1 MAKSHSRRQF
11 LHDSTTATAGVLLT
25 AGAVSAQHEEGH
37 GPGLQIPPAVPAPTT
52 QEHVHKHSDMG
63 YRPVEVPD
71 VSKLP
76 YEMDGSIKVF
86 HLVCE
91 PVKRTFVPGWTFDL
105 WGYNG
110 SVPGPTIEA
119 VEGDRVRIHVTNKL
133 PELTSMHWHGLELPI
148 GMDGVPGVCQD
159 PILPGETYIYEFDLI
174 QNGTFFYHSHM
185 PMQELIGMIGFFII
199 HPQSPYD
206 PPADRDFGLVLQ
218 EWAVLPNNTV
228 PNTLSMEFNWLTF
241 NGKAG
246 PDITPLLVQIGE
258 RVRIRFINMGMDH
271 HPIHIHGNTWQ
282 VTGTEGGRIPPTA
295 WIPGNTVLVGVAQAR
310 DVEFVAKYPGDWML
324 HCHLPHHMMNHM
336 MSMVG
341 PMAHGPGVPGG
352 MSMTNGMGMLQQG
365 NALSEDFGPSLG
377 RAMGLGSEQE
387 RVVSNHLGIAH
398 ENHQNRP
405 DHSEQMQD
413 MPEHHGMNHDAH
425 QVPAADETG
434 NETTSYSD
442 HMPTAVANAGAVPG
456 YPQDMFMPN
465 DRLYDKPENYGLRPG
480 WSGAVE
486 GMTTLVRVLT
496 PEMFEKIRALQKESN
511 SRVPREQKP
520 SSHQH

>member
-1 MAKSHSRRQF
+1 MSETHSRRQF
-11 LHDSTTATAGVLLT
+11 LQNSTAVTAGVLLT
-25 AGAVSAQHEEGH
+25 AGAESGGQKLHTPDSH
-37 GPGLQIPPAVPAPTT
+37 HPPRADTPNA
-52 QEHVHKHSDMG
+52 QEHVAVQNDVPFV
-63 YRPVEVPD
+63 PVQVPD
-71 VSKLP
+71 VPILP
-76 YEMDGSIKVF
+76 YELDGTTKVF
-86 HLVCE
+86 RLVCE
-91 PVKRTFVPGWTFDL
+91 PVKRSFVPGWTFDL

-119 VEGDRVRIHVTNKL
+119 IEGDRVRIHVTNNL

-159 PILPGETYIYEFDLI
+159 PILPGESYIYEFDLI

-199 HPQSPYD
+199 HPRVPHD
-206 PPADRDFGLVLQ
+206 PPVDRDFGLVLQ

-271 HPIHIHGNTWQ
+271 HPIHIHGNTWN
-282 VTGTEGGRIPPTA
+282 VTGTEGGRIPATA
-295 WIPGNTVLVGVAQAR
+295 WIPGNTVLIGVAQAR

-341 PMAHGPGVPGG
+341 PMAHGSGVGSG

-365 NALSEDFGPSLG
+365 NALSEDFGPSFG
-377 RAMGLGSEQE
+377 RGMGLGADQEQ
-387 RVVSNHLGIAH
+387 VVSNHLGSTHAQP
-398 ENHQNRP
+398 EASGEPMNKMN
-405 DHSEQMQD
+405 E
-413 MPEHHGMNHDAH
+413 MPEHGELNHETH
-425 QVPAADETG
+425 QGAG
-434 NETTSYSD
+434 
-442 HMPTAVANAGAVPG
+442 ANAIGKELEPHGKHLAASPDAATVPG
-456 YPQDMFMPN
+456 FPQDMFMPE
-465 DRLYDKPENYGLRPG
+465 DQLYQKPENFGLRAG

-496 PEMFEKIRALQKESN
+496 PEMFEKIRAMQSN
-511 SRVPREQKP
+511 GQERNPP
-520 SSHQH
+520 SPMPAKHHH

>member
-11 LHDSTTATAGVLLT
+11 LQDSTAATAGVLLT
-25 AGAVSAQHEEGH
+25 AGAVRAQQEESH
-37 GPGLQIPPAVPAPTT
+37 GPVHESHTDNVPPNAH
-52 QEHVHKHSDMG
+52 EHVHEHSDG
-63 YRPVEVPD
+63 RYLPVEVPD
-71 VSKLP
+71 VPKLT
-76 YEMDGSIKVF
+76 YEMDGGTKVF
-86 HLVCE
+86 RLVCE
-91 PVKRTFVPGWTFDL
+91 PVKRSFVPSWTFDL

-119 VEGDRVRIHVTNKL
+119 VEGNRVRIHVTNKL

-148 GMDGVPGVCQD
+148 SMDGVPGVCQD
-159 PILPGETYIYEFDLI
+159 PILPGESYTYEFDLI

-199 HPQSPYD
+199 HPRVPHD
-206 PPADRDFGLVLQ
+206 PPVDRDFGLVLQ

-246 PDITPLLVQIGE
+246 PDITPLLVQIDE

-271 HPIHIHGNTWQ
+271 HPIHIHGNTWN

-295 WIPGNTVLVGVAQAR
+295 WVPGNTVLVGVAQAR

-341 PMAHGPGVPGG
+341 PMAHGSGVPGG
-352 MSMTNGMGMLQQG
+352 LSMTSGMGMLQQG
-365 NALSEDFGPSLG
+365 NAFSEDFGPSLG
-377 RAMGLGSEQE
+377 RGMGFGSDQEQ
-387 RVVSNHLGIAH
+387 VVSNHLGNAH
-398 ENHQNRP
+398 DSHQTRPEPVIEMSEMP
-405 DHSEQMQD
+405 DHGAMKHEAPQPSAKDATGQETAA
-413 MPEHHGMNHDAH
+413 HGDH
-425 QVPAADETG
+425 Q
-434 NETTSYSD
+434 S
-442 HMPTAVANAGAVPG
+442 TASINARAVPG
-456 YPQDMFMPN
+456 YPQDMFMP
-465 DRLYDKPENYGLRPG
+465 DDQAYAKPENYGLRAG
-480 WSGAVE
+480 WSGSVE

-496 PEMFEKIRALQKESN
+496 PEMFEKIRSMQKKE
-511 SRVPREQKP
+511 RVPSEQTEP
-520 SSHQH
+520 STHKH